1 MVCALLG
8 TIVVGMVLG
17 YAFLDITIKPLLDDT
32 LMTALD
38 FMGFVAGIEI
48 GSNRRLLKQ
57 ICTPKNLALALA
69 LPTGV
74 VVGSLGGAYASH
86 FLTGLSVYDSI
97 LVGSG
102 LGWYSLSSVVI
113 STMYSTE
120 LGAVAFLANM
130 LREVSSFVLIPL
142 LARWNKLMSI
152 APGGAGT
159 MEHFYDALTEG
170 GADAALAASLFHYKE
185 LEICEVKQYLQSRGV
200 SVRL

>member
-17 YAFLDITIKPLLDDT
+17 YAFLDVTAKPWLDET
-32 LMTALD
+32 LMAALD

-74 VVGSLGGAYASH
+74 VIGSLGGAYVSH

-102 LGWYSLSSVVI
+102 L
-113 STMYSTE
+113 
-120 LGAVAFLANM
+120 
-130 LREVSSFVLIPL
+130 
-142 LARWNKLMSI
+142 
-152 APGGAGT
+152 
-159 MEHFYDALTEG
+159 
-170 GADAALAASLFHYKE
+170 
-185 LEICEVKQYLQSRGV
+185 
-200 SVRL
+200 

>member
-17 YAFLDITIKPLLDDT
+17 YMFLDVTAKPMLDET
-32 LMTALD
+32 LMAALD

-74 VVGSLGGAYASH
+74 VIGSLGGAYVSH

-113 STMYSTE
+113 STLYSTE

-142 LARWNKLMSI
+142 LARWSEDGGVAAALSYSWRWH
-152 APGGAGT
+152 ACGHVCLYQWAHFVATGAG
-159 MEHFYDALTEG
+159 AAI
-170 GADAALAASLFHYKE
+170 GA
-185 LEICEVKQYLQSRGV
+185 VGV
-200 SVRL
+200 IDC

>member
-1 MVCALLG
+1 MVAALLG

-17 YAFLDITIKPLLDDT
+17 YMFLDVTAKPLLDET
-32 LMTALD
+32 LMAALD

-74 VVGSLGGAYASH
+74 VIGSLGGAYVSH
-86 FLTGLSVYDSI
+86 FFTGLSVYDSI

-142 LARWNKLMSI
+142 LARWNNLMCI

-159 MEHFYDALTEG
+159 MDSLLPLVIR
-170 GADAALAASLFHYKE
+170 GAGMQAGMFSFINGLILSLLVPVLLSIL
-185 LEICEVKQYLQSRGV
+185 LE
-200 SVRL
+200 